1 MEQTNRPQGW
11 VYVVTNPS
19 LPELVKVG
27 YTTRPDVEARL
38 REFDQAGLP
47 YPYEVAYKR
56 WVAEPRQLEK
66 RVHQFLTI
74 ERENK
79 EWFRCSVERA
89 QEAID
94 HLAPVHTELLQE
106 PGMSSEPNTFSDSG
120 WSGYSEEPNA
130 RFEVDDEQ
138 EGREEELP
146 SLFWAW
152 LLLVLVIVA
161 LSMFWIK
168 IVPSIFSGV
177 GSEYRVYLFFGLLA
191 LTFKIILYPL
201 ANLAMQQEKH
211 NQNVNTLD

>member
-1 MEQTNRPQGW
+1 MEQQNKPQGW

-27 YTTRPDVEARL
+27 YTTRPDVDARL

-47 YPYEVAYKR
+47 YPYEVAYKL
-56 WVAEPRQLEK
+56 WVVEPRQLEK

-106 PGMSSEPNTFSDSG
+106 PGVNTFSDSG

-138 EGREEELP
+138 EGREGEPP
-146 SLFWAW
+146 SLLWPW

-168 IVPSIFSGV
+168 VVPSIFSALSGTGLGQV
-177 GSEYRVYLFFGLLA
+177 TIFFALLYFT
-191 LTFKIILYPL
+191 LKIILYPL
-201 ANLAMQQEKH
+201 AYLTMQQEKH
-211 NQNVNTLD
+211 NQSN